1 MGQPSGSVRT
11 PQPVPAPTAVSL
23 NLDLVA
29 AITEAKA
36 PSASVLLLTG
46 PNLEAC
52 CSLEAVTALLSLL
65 LPDAAPS
72 LQSAIAQLELSL
84 TPDALTTGH
93 HAAGQPAL
101 EGLLQRMRA
110 LASRFSLCRMA
121 EAVELSA
128 LRGQSTEVN
137 LYDLFASAS

>member
-1 MGQPSGSVRT
+1 MATHTQASP
-11 PQPVPAPTAVSL
+11 
-23 NLDLVA
+23 DLVA

-36 PSASVLLLTG
+36 PSASVLLLT
-46 PNLEAC
+46 
-52 CSLEAVTALLSLL
+52 
-65 LPDAAPS
+65 DAAPS
-72 LQSAIAQLELSL
+72 LQSAITQLELSL

-137 LYDLFASAS
+137 LYDLFANR